1 MVDQIHAAGFI
12 LDMAQIVARED
23 NETTINGLFLKRL
36 LELSSTAEAASL
48 WLYFPEQAQLA
59 VSASRGYE
67 AATLH
72 QIRLAPGKSFGRTFS
87 LGHPML
93 YATAREAAELIDEM
107 DPGQLALYQMATGV
121 GHPKSVITALLQVG
135 ETKLGVLVLENFR
148 NVQQFN
154 ADDLKWLQSAS
165 NLIAL
170 ALSNAHLARA
180 LSKAQTANEASSVRK
195 DSVAFLAHEMRTPLT
210 AIKGYATALLMDDVN
225 FDAIAQRE
233 FLEQIDRECD
243 TLIRLIEDLLESSVL
258 DAGKLELDRQPVR
271 LPRLVKEVVEEIR
284 KMSPRH
290 RFVVDFSSEPPL
302 VEADPTRLGQVL
314 RNLLENA
321 VKYSPQGGLIVV
333 RGETHSHQILISVAD
348 QGVGIAPEHLNRLFE
363 KFFRVKSGASQA
375 TIGSGLGL
383 PIARSIVQAHGGK
396 IWAESRPGQGSTFY
410 LTLPVTSPA
419 TATDA
424 DWDEPH
430 E

>member
-1 MVDQIHAAGFI
+1 MVEEIHAAGFI

-23 NETTINGLFLKRL
+23 TETTIIGLFLARL
-36 LELSSTAEAASL
+36 LELFSTAEAASL
-48 WLYFPEQAQLA
+48 WLYFPDRVQLV
-59 VSASRGYE
+59 VSASQGYE

-72 QIRLAPGKSFGRTFS
+72 QIHLPPGKSFGRTFS

-93 YATAREAAELIDEM
+93 YATPREVAEVIDEM
-107 DPGQLALYQMATGV
+107 DSSQLALYQIATGV
-121 GHPKSVITALLQVG
+121 GHPQSVMTAPLQVG

-148 NVQQFN
+148 NAQQFN

-170 ALSNAHLARA
+170 ALSHAQLLRA
-180 LSKAQTANEASSVRK
+180 LHKAQTANEASSVRK

-225 FDAIAQRE
+225 FDAVAQHE

-258 DAGKLELDRQPVR
+258 DAGKLELDLQPVR

-284 KMSPRH
+284 KTATRH

-302 VEADPTRLGQVL
+302 VEADPTRLAQVL

-321 VKYSPQGGLIVV
+321 VKYYPQGGLIVV
-333 RGETHSHQILISVAD
+333 RGETQPHQILISVAD

-396 IWAESRPGQGSTFY
+396 IWAESQPGQGSTFY
-410 LTLPVTSPA
+410 FTLPLVQEELA
-419 TATDA
+419 TRA
-424 DWDEPH
+424 DRGQDNE
-430 E
+430 

>member
-1 MVDQIHAAGFI
+1 
-12 LDMAQIVARED
+12 
-23 NETTINGLFLKRL
+23 
-36 LELSSTAEAASL
+36 
-48 WLYFPEQAQLA
+48 
-59 VSASRGYE
+59 
-67 AATLH
+67 
-72 QIRLAPGKSFGRTFS
+72 
-87 LGHPML
+87 ML